1 MINVTVPV
9 LDKGYVTLLNLA
21 GPEGSAK
28 DTDPANCARVSFD
41 ARNTK
46 TEKEDLKLL
55 KYLWTHR
62 HLTPFEFVET
72 YWEMKLPIFV
82 AAQFVR
88 HRTASINQ
96 ISARYVTITDDF
108 YIPDVDRIGVKT
120 PSKKQGRDIKLVNPY
135 AEDYIKGL
143 EEFCKELHRFYQEAV
158 EDGIPNEV
166 ARMVLPQ
173 NIYTK
178 WLWKM
183 DLRNL
188 VNLLQL
194 RTSEDAQWE
203 SRQYALAMA
212 RLLHM
217 HLPRLYDTIFEGVIP

>member
-1 MINVTVPV
+1 MIDVTAPV

-21 GPEGSAK
+21 GPEGPAK

-55 KYLWTHR
+55 KYLWTHK
-62 HLTPFEFVET
+62 HLTPFEFIET
-72 YWEMKLPIFV
+72 YWEMKLPIYV

-108 YIPDVDRIGVKT
+108 YIPDVDKIGVKT
-120 PSKKQGRDIKLVNPY
+120 PNKKQGRNITEVNPY
-135 AEDYIKGL
+135 AEEYIAGL
-143 EEFCKELHRFYQEAV
+143 TSFCKELHQFYTKSV
-158 EDGIPNEV
+158 EKGIPNEI
-166 ARMVLPQ
+166 ARMAILQ

-178 WLWKM
+178 WMWKI

-188 VNLLQL
+188 VNFLQL

-212 RLLHM
+212 RLLRM
-217 HLPRLYDTIFEGVIP
+217 HLPRLYDTIFEGAIP